1 MVRLS
6 NSLWLETGR
15 SSIPS
20 SGLSLPPSVPLP
32 WPVSMCRAQGL
43 GNEWRPDAAPSLKP
57 ARNARPLFFLFSL
70 LFKQPVSASSYLPRW
85 NIPSAALI
93 VHRRAGRHR
102 LANQG
107 PPTKQP
113 GCRRGEKGTHSEVFP
128 ANIHLS
134 WLLAVVFSQ
143 REKDDPNRNRQHLL
157 MLKVVFFF

>member
-102 LANQG
+102 LANQC
-107 PPTKQP
+107 PRLSSP
-113 GCRRGEKGTHSEVFP
+113 GVGGGRKGLTQKSSPLISTSPGYSLWSFHRGRKMIRIGTDSTC
-128 ANIHLS
+128 
-134 WLLAVVFSQ
+134 WC
-143 REKDDPNRNRQHLL
+143 
-157 MLKVVFFF
+157 